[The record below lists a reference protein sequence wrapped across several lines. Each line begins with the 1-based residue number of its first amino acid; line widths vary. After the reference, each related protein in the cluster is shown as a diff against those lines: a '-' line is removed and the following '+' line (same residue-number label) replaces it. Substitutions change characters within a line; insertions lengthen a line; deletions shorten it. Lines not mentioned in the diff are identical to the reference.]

1 MESNFFKNSP
11 TFSLSL
17 VKYKD
22 AIQAFEKA
30 NSFPKL
36 NRLGVATVKT
46 GVQAYAKNEGTPKQS
61 EEDKKNRVFHS
72 NEKIDETYRKYL
84 DGENV
89 SRYALT
95 WNGEWL
101 KYGKHLA
108 RMRDPRIF
116 DNPRILVRQIPTYS
130 THAIEAMFID
140 EEYINDVNSAIITEI
155 SMNPLYI
162 LGVINSKLIT
172 LWFMMNFDKF
182 QRRVFPQFKVNEL
195 GEFPI
200 PDASED
206 LQNKIAQPVQQLM
219 DEMKKEI
226 RDEALISSLN
236 TQIDELVLDLFQLKD
251 EEKQSVR
258 EFEV

>member
-1 MESNFFKNSP
+1 MRTGGTFSYIIPNNFLTLSTNSKVRNFITEKTSNIVIINSQDKIFADAGVDHCIIFFKKNTSNWIEVSELKSGEFQTLGKVESDFFKNSP

-46 GVQAYAKNEGTPKQS
+46 GIQAYAKNEGTPKQS
-61 EEDKKNRVFHS
+61 EEDKKNRVFQS

-108 RMRDPRIF
+108 RMRTQEFLTI
-116 DNPRILVRQIPTYS
+116 Q
-130 THAIEAMFID
+130 
-140 EEYINDVNSAIITEI
+140 EY
-155 SMNPLYI
+155 
-162 LGVINSKLIT
+162 
-172 LWFMMNFDKF
+172 WCDKF
-182 QRRVFPQFKVNEL
+182 QH
-195 GEFPI
+195 
-200 PDASED
+200 
-206 LQNKIAQPVQQLM
+206 
-219 DEMKKEI
+219 I
-226 RDEALISSLN
+226 RL
-236 TQIDELVLDLFQLKD
+236 TPLKPCL
-251 EEKQSVR
+251 
-258 EFEV
+258 